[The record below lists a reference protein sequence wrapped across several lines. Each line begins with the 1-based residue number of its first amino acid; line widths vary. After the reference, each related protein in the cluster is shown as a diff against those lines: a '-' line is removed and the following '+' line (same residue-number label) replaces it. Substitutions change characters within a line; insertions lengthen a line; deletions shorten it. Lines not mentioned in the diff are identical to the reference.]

1 MILDYLENSVQ
12 LIMIITALLISLF
25 RYIGS
30 KRLCWLYSVIFFL
43 GSFLS
48 SYFWTAYLIV
58 MGDYPNASD
67 LLAYFGWNTS
77 YFVIMLLLIRIKSR
91 EELRYFH
98 PVMLIPVPLNLW
110 QLSLYVKFGGVANS
124 AYQVAVFTVVSCLG
138 IQGILWHFKNRR
150 AGNKPKTPW
159 VMICAFLFACFEF
172 GMWTFSSLEGWIYYL
187 YYPCSFLCSLN
198 YLFLVWS
205 LIQSL
210 EKGDEEEVLIDSKI
224 QNILKGTFVAIVAIC
239 SFGGILLADW
249 IRDVLSMGV
258 SETAQTNAYDIIPV
272 ILFLISVIISAF
284 AITIIFVVYFEQ
296 KVAENNK
303 LREERRVAEQS
314 NSAKSDFLAN
324 MSHEIRT
331 PINAILGMNEIV
343 LRESIQA
350 QKSLSQDPVSVRKV
364 LEDIS
369 GYSGNIDSA
378 GHSLLTIINDILDLS
393 KIEAGKMVITED
405 SYELSSVLN
414 DVSNMIAL
422 KAKAKGLEFTVEVE
436 DSLPNGL
443 YGDEVRIRQIITNIL
458 NNAVKYTDEGSVTLS
473 IKDGGS
479 GLEREVGRD
488 MDLQI
493 TVSDTGI
500 GIREEDVSHLFEK
513 FERID
518 LKHNSTI
525 EGTGLGLAI
534 THRLIEMMNG
544 TVGVSSAYGK
554 GSVFTIHL
562 PQKIVSKEPVG
573 DFREKFKKS
582 MEEELVSE
590 ITLHA
595 PDARILIVDDT
606 RVNLVVA
613 TGLLKDTQIV
623 TDTADSGAEALVLA
637 KQNRYDMILL
647 DQRMPGMD
655 GIETLK
661 RLREDADGINVST
674 PVICLTADAISGAK
688 ERYINEGFTDYLS
701 KPVAGREL
709 RQMLIKYL
717 PSDKVSVG
725 KGNKISVGRGDKVMA
740 DSGDRKDREDA
751 GIYEVLRNGG
761 IDTDTGLQYSNN
773 DEELYHIILGEYE
786 KGYVEKTEKMQTCYA
801 EGDLKNYAT
810 LVHALKS
817 TSRMIGAVE
826 VSDKAAALERAAD
839 ENDYETVRAGHED
852 LVKGY
857 TEVVKT
863 IRDAMGR
870 TEAPE
875 DEGEILEFLPQ

>member
-58 MGDYPNASD
+58 MGDYPNASSI
-67 LLAYFGWNTS
+67 LAYFGWNTS
-77 YFVIMLLLIRIKSR
+77 YMVFMLLLIRIKSK

-98 PVMLIPVPLNLW
+98 PLMLIPIPLNIW
-110 QLSLYVKFGGVANS
+110 QLSLYLQFGGIANS
-124 AYQVAVFTVVSCLG
+124 VYQVAVFTVVSCLS
-138 IQGILWHFKNRR
+138 IQGILWHYRKRINR
-150 AGNKPKTPW
+150 KSHPW
-159 VMICAFLFACFEF
+159 FMFCAFLFSCFEF
-172 GMWTFSSLEGWIYYL
+172 GMWTFSSLEGWVYYL
-187 YYPCSFLCSLN
+187 YYPCSFLCSVG
-198 YLFLVWS
+198 YLFFVWS
-205 LIQSL
+205 LSQTL
-210 EKGDEEEVLIDSKI
+210 EKNTEDRVLIDNKI
-224 QNILKGTFVAIVAIC
+224 QNILKSTFVVIVAIC

-249 IRDVLSMGV
+249 IRDVLAQGV
-258 SETAQTNAYDIIPV
+258 SEIAETNAYDIIPV

-350 QKSLSQDPVSVRKV
+350 QKSLSQDPVSARKV

-436 DSLPNGL
+436 DDLPNGL
-443 YGDEVRIRQIITNIL
+443 YGDEIRIRQVITNIL

-479 GLEREVGRD
+479 GSEREVGRD

-717 PSDKVSVG
+717 PSDKVSVDG
-725 KGNKISVGRGDKVMA
+725 EYQFM
-740 DSGDRKDREDA
+740 SGSKEREDA

-773 DEELYHIILGEYE
+773 DEELYHIILSEYE
-786 KGYVEKTEKMQTCYA
+786 KGYIEKTEKMQKCYA

-839 ENDYETVRAGHED
+839 ENDFETVRAGHED

-875 DEGEILEFLPQ
+875 DDGKILEFLPQ